1 VTLEETKGN
10 FSITYVARSFLDYRI
25 PVIKSLSSMVG
36 NKFYFIYSK
45 DYVPDRVDIKVR
57 KILGHRAIGMTGEKR
72 IGPNEFSDFANT
84 AFRVV
89 YQPGLV
95 KEISKTKPDVLIGDG
110 FFQWTSFALFYKILK
125 KVPLVVCYERTFH
138 TERNAQYYRTAY
150 RRFIIKF
157 IDAMSCNG
165 RLSLDY
171 TKWLGIPAERITT
184 GHMVADTENLQRA
197 ISFLQKSEFRSNR
210 EKLGSPEIIFVS
222 VGRLIKLKGIKELL
236 LGWSL
241 LEKIHAEIGTLI
253 IIGTGPEMDSLKSLA
268 RELKLKQVIFEGH
281 VAYDEIAGY
290 YAAADVLVMPT
301 LEDIWCVVV
310 PEGMACGLPILC
322 SKYNGCYPEL
332 IASGENGWVF
342 DPLSIK
348 DTYQALRKC
357 IDNRSRLK
365 QMGQKSKEIISQHTP
380 RHAAQAIFDACKIA
394 IANKSKNKH
403 AHPYRS

>member
-1 VTLEETKGN
+1 MR
-10 FSITYVARSFLDYRI
+10 ITYVTRSFLDYRI
-25 PVIKSLSSMVG
+25 PVFQTLDQIASG
-36 NKFYFIYSK
+36 NFYLIYSE
-45 DYVPDRVDIKVR
+45 DYIPNRLDRKV
-57 KILGHRAIGMTGEKR
+57 KKTLGKHAIGMTGEKR

-95 KEISKTKPDVLIGDG
+95 REISKTEPDVLIGDG

-125 KVPLVVCYERTFH
+125 RVPLVVCYERTFH

-150 RRFIIKF
+150 RRFVLKF

-165 RLSLDY
+165 QLSLEY

-197 ISFLQKSEFRSNR
+197 ISFLQKSEFRSIR
-210 EKLGSPEIIFVS
+210 EKWGSPEIIFVS
-222 VGRLIKLKGIKELL
+222 VGKLIKRKGIKELL

-241 LEKIHAEIGTLI
+241 LEKIDTEIGTLI
-253 IIGTGPEMDSLKSLA
+253 IIGTGPEMDSLKSLV
-268 RELKLKQVIFEGH
+268 RGLKLKKVIFEGH
-281 VAYDEIAGY
+281 VAYDEIARY
-290 YAAADVLVMPT
+290 YAVADVLVMPT
-301 LEDIWCVVV
+301 LEDNWSLVV
-310 PEGMACGLPILC
+310 PEAMACGLPILC

-332 IASGENGWVF
+332 IASGKNGWVF

-380 RHAAQAIFDACKIA
+380 RHAAQAIFDACRIA

-403 AHPYRS
+403 AHPYRP